1 MGIEVAIT
9 LLTLDEM
16 ITITT
21 RTEAGDRGE
30 DRLSVHRT
38 PTGAV
43 LVVADGA
50 GGVGGAAVA
59 AQSVCDFVMNRAPRA
74 TGDPRFWSDVLRGAD
89 AELAAAPHGGLTTAV
104 VVEIVGK
111 NLCGASV
118 GDSGAWVI
126 TDNGVADLT
135 AGQSRKPLVGSGA
148 AQPVAFG
155 PVLSHGRI
163 LVASDGIFK
172 YARREALAT
181 CARRDSLEDAALAL
195 IDAVRLRGGRLQDDV
210 AVILCELAG

>member
-1 MGIEVAIT
+1 MNLACA
-9 LLTLDEM
+9 LLTFDEM
-16 ITITT
+16 INITT

-30 DRLSVHRT
+30 DRLAVVRT

-59 AQSVCDFVMNRAPRA
+59 AQSVCDFIINRAGRA
-74 TGDPRFWSDVLRGAD
+74 TGDPRFWSDALRSAD
-89 AELAAAPHGGLTTAV
+89 AELAAASHGGLTTAV
-104 VVEIVGK
+104 VVEIAGK

-118 GDSGAWVI
+118 GDSGAWVL
-126 TDNGVADLT
+126 TDNGITDLS
-135 AGQSRKPLVGSGA
+135 AAQARKPLIGSGA

-155 PVLSHGRI
+155 PVLSCGRI
-163 LVASDGIFK
+163 LVASDGLLK
-172 YARREALAT
+172 YAHRDVLAA
-181 CARRDSLEDAALAL
+181 CARRGSLEDAVPAL

-210 AVILCELAG
+210 AVILCELVG